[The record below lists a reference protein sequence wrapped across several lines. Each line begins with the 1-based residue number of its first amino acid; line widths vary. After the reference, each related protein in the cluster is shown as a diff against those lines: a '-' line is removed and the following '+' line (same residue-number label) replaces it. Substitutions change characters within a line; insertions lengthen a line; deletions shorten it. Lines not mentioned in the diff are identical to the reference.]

1 MDTLK
6 NALAE
11 AKPTLVE
18 VFSPRCSHCVDMEPV
33 VAELRTRLADK
44 ANVIQIDGTV
54 DQDIIHEYK
63 IAAYP
68 CWLLFKDGK
77 QAWRDYGSKP
87 LGELEHM
94 VRDFI

>member
-6 NALAE
+6 NALTE

-54 DQDIIHEYK
+54 DQDIIH
-63 IAAYP
+63 

>member
-6 NALAE
+6 NALTE

-44 ANVIQIDGTV
+44 ANVILKSTAPSTRISYTNT
-54 DQDIIHEYK
+54 K
-63 IAAYP
+63 
-68 CWLLFKDGK
+68 
-77 QAWRDYGSKP
+77 
-87 LGELEHM
+87 
-94 VRDFI
+94 

>member
-54 DQDIIHEYK
+54 DRILCTNIK
-63 IAAYP
+63 
-68 CWLLFKDGK
+68 
-77 QAWRDYGSKP
+77 
-87 LGELEHM
+87 
-94 VRDFI
+94 

>member
-1 MDTLK
+1 ML
-6 NALAE
+6 ALRGYGAGSSR
-11 AKPTLVE
+11 APHPTG
-18 VFSPRCSHCVDMEPV
+18 R
-33 VAELRTRLADK
+33 K

-54 DQDIIHEYK
+54 DQDIMHEYK

-77 QAWRDYGSKP
+77 LAWRDYGSKP